1 MEDAQRP
8 TPIGRLPAVGIALP
22 LLLAVAAQVAG
33 PRPRPIAAAPVR
45 PALAFDQYLVD
56 RGEVFPTQEVH
67 AHFDFTN
74 RGRAPV
80 GIVQLVPSCGCL
92 KPRTDKEVYQ
102 PGESG
107 QFVLRVQTA
116 NQNAGFKEYTVAVH
130 YTDPEPREAIVTL
143 RMVLPENQV
152 FVSPPALSFIMLGD
166 APAPGGVLPQ
176 TIEVTDRRGQGR
188 HLNITS
194 VECVPRVADVD
205 LEETYV
211 DEEGHW
217 HGRLKVT
224 IPGDLPSRPLQ
235 ALIRIATDDPE
246 YPRLRVPLK
255 LQAGSL
261 RKIIDRHIQPVG
273 GTK

>member
-1 MEDAQRP
+1 MEDAQRRSL
-8 TPIGRLPAVGIALP
+8 IHRLPAAGIALP
-22 LLLAVAAQVAG
+22 FLLAVAAQVVG
-33 PRPRPIAAAPVR
+33 PRPRPIAAAPGR

-56 RGEVFPTQEVH
+56 RGEVSPSQEVR
-67 AHFDFTN
+67 AHFEFTN
-74 RGRAPV
+74 RGRALV
-80 GIVQLVPSCGCL
+80 RVAQLVPSCGCL
-92 KPRTDKEVYQ
+92 QPRLDKNIYQ

-107 QFVLRVQTA
+107 KFDLHVQTA
-116 NQNAGFKEYTVAVH
+116 NQKAGFKEYTIAVK

-152 FVSPPALSFIMLGD
+152 FVNPPALSFIMLSD
-166 APAPGGVLPQ
+166 LPAPAGVLPQ
-176 TIEVTDRRGQGR
+176 TFEVTDRRGEGR

-224 IPGDLPSRPLQ
+224 IPGQLPSQPVQ

-246 YPRLRVPLK
+246 YPRLRVPLQ
-255 LQAGSL
+255 LQGGSL
-261 RKIIDRHIQPVG
+261 RKILDRNIQPAA
-273 GTK
+273 GTR